1 MIPSTVAS
9 IRTRRRFC
17 VPYCTGKCSSLFHC
31 SILTKHYLKFRPLN
45 QVLRLIINAGLLSR
59 PSWQL
64 QHGDA
69 PIEKKM
75 ELHNM
80 EKLETHPF
88 SSGSRGFLLTR
99 VVVRKYTERQ
109 VAVFKGRIQIIGS
122 PECNSVLSQDRPTA
136 SLWLPPT
143 RRLERGTF
151 QKEIPRL
158 AGGDVGQRLWERGQD
173 VSCAVFL

>member
-1 MIPSTVAS
+1 MLAPFPD
-9 IRTRRRFC
+9 RL
-17 VPYCTGKCSSLFHC
+17 GSSNMEML
-31 SILTKHYLKFRPLN
+31 
-45 QVLRLIINAGLLSR
+45 
-59 PSWQL
+59 QL
-64 QHGDA
+64 
-69 PIEKKM
+69 EKKM

-80 EKLETHPF
+80 EKLETHLF

-99 VVVRKYTERQ
+99 VVVPKYTERQ
-109 VAVFKGRIQIIGS
+109 VAVYS
-122 PECNSVLSQDRPTA
+122 TTNSNHWIPRVQFCASQDRPTA

-173 VSCAVFL
+173 VSCAVAFPVSLGCWYG